1 VSKAQIVTVVITLLV
16 PVVTAVA
23 GILGVMFQ
31 DRQVQRSQAGR
42 RRLALEDAHRQVTFA
57 ADWWNA
63 SKLIADSPEAVQ
75 EATACAAAWL
85 ERASAGVS
93 GLEMPVTDEKRR
105 ITFRRL
111 LLFYPLQ
118 GLSANIL
125 RGIFYLLL
133 AILTL
138 GTGATITD
146 VLESPAL
153 AAGEDISP
161 WIYTALAVLIFRFW
175 AVSAQNRRSGKRERQ
190 PGKIRIALLLYRL
203 GGISASLVRIAFYAS
218 VAVAIWWLSTT
229 VDSQNDAKQLPHDI
243 TRVIVAVGLAVG
255 VRHWAVS
262 LGTAGKIDK
271 TNRQQSSYPATQ
283 VTDSPLVENSWPPVP
298 GIYPDHRVP

>member
-1 VSKAQIVTVVITLLV
+1 MSKAQAVTVVITLLV
-16 PVVTAVA
+16 PVVAAVA

-31 DRQVQRSQAGR
+31 DWQAQRSRAGR

-63 SKLIADSPEAVQ
+63 SKLLADSPEAVQ

-93 GLEMPVTDEKRR
+93 GLEMPVVEEKRR
-105 ITFRRL
+105 ITYRRL

-118 GLSANIL
+118 GISANIL
-125 RGIFYLLL
+125 RGIFYLFL
-133 AILTL
+133 ATLTL
-138 GTGATITD
+138 GVGQTITD
-146 VLESPAL
+146 VLESPTLVAR
-153 AAGEDISP
+153 EDISP
-161 WIYTALAVLIFRFW
+161 LVYSALTALIFRFW

-190 PGKIRIALLLYRL
+190 PGKLRIALLLYRL
-203 GGISASLVRIAFYAS
+203 GGISASLVRIALYAS
-218 VAVAIWWLSTT
+218 VAVAIWWLFKT
-229 VDSQNDAKQLPHDI
+229 VDFPNDVKELPHDI

-262 LGTAGKIDK
+262 LGTARKIDETK
-271 TNRQQSSYPATQ
+271 RQQSSAPATQ
-283 VTDSPLVENSWPPVP
+283 VTDSPSVENSWPPVP
-298 GIYPDHRVP
+298 GIYDHRAP

>member
-1 VSKAQIVTVVITLLV
+1 MFKAQAVTVVITLLV

-31 DRQVQRSQAGR
+31 DRQVHRSQAGR

-63 SKLIADSPEAVQ
+63 SKLLADSPEAVQ

-93 GLEMPVTDEKRR
+93 GLEMPVNDEKRR

-118 GLSANIL
+118 GISANIL
-125 RGIFYLLL
+125 RGIFYFFL
-133 AILTL
+133 AGLTL
-138 GTGATITD
+138 DIGSTISD
-146 VLESPAL
+146 ALESPTL
-153 AAGEDISP
+153 VPGEDFAPLASSAL
-161 WIYTALAVLIFRFW
+161 TALIFRFW
-175 AVSAQNRRSGKRERQ
+175 AVSAQNRRSEKRERQ
-190 PGKIRIALLLYRL
+190 PGKLRIALLLYRL
-203 GGISASLVRIAFYAS
+203 GGISASIVRVAFYAS
-218 VAVAIWWLSTT
+218 VPVAIWWLWSTIDFVHHT
-229 VDSQNDAKQLPHDI
+229 KHTPLYIARI
-243 TRVIVAVGLAVG
+243 IVAIGLAVG

-262 LGTAGKIDK
+262 LGTARKIDK
-271 TNRQQSSYPATQ
+271 TNRQQSSAPAIQ
-283 VTDSPLVENSWPPVP
+283 VTDSPSVENSWPPVP
-298 GIYPDHRVP
+298 GIYDHRAP